1 MDARARVAEIL
12 TVVDG
17 AHRLRQQ
24 LVRRTVELTGLT
36 PDQAVILCQ
45 IEQAGGEATV
55 SKIAAGLHRASNT
68 VTGRIDGL
76 ERHGLVSRRHDD
88 SGDRRRV
95 WVRITSEGMERIR
108 SYWSAADA
116 LFDTLVADL
125 EERAQLARM
134 AEALS
139 NIKPHGS

>member
-1 MDARARVAEIL
+1 M
-12 TVVDG
+12 DG

-24 LVRRTVELTGLT
+24 LVRRTVDLTDLT

-55 SKIAAGLHRASNT
+55 SKIAAGLHRVSNT

-88 SGDRRRV
+88 LGDRRRV
-95 WVRITSEGMERIR
+95 WVCITSEGMERLHA
-108 SYWSAADA
+108 YCSATDA
-116 LFDTLVADL
+116 LFDTLVADP
-125 EERAQLARM
+125 EQRAQLARI

-139 NIKPHGS
+139 NIKPRGY